1 MEKERFIKYIELY
14 NKYEK
19 SEDKDNLVF
28 TEDELKL
35 IDEGNIFAQNNP
47 ELGNIMNGPAENRIN
62 EVEKFFEKQEELQ
75 KESEEMK
82 AIKEA
87 FGIDITNIENKKLDN
102 GVEIFK
108 FYAPKLQRVVV
119 LQNRNDLSLV
129 EQLKNKQANNE
140 QFQTNNDINNTS
152 AMLEEERQKDNV
164 ELKMIYPSEIDNY
177 RNTIDAMKPE
187 ELKKLTYIIKNADV
201 LNIKKINLQYL
212 IYLDNNDN
220 LREVIYDSEKD
231 IVEDQDPNTLEN
243 NVEQIN
249 TSDRVDVSLSTAA
262 QATALYNEYEDK
274 PEEKENIE
282 DYGQL
287 EPDVQ
292 AMVVTYYE
300 QPDLLLS
307 MPDEERKKWEHYIE
321 LYKEH
326 RNNQYR
332 KAEMAPKQRI
342 LTRRENGAVSV
353 VFLTAISII
362 TVLAILLTVYLVY
375 K

>member
-35 IDEGNIFAQNNP
+35 IDEGNIFVQNNP

-62 EVEKFFEKQEELQ
+62 EVEKFFKKQEELQ

-102 GVEIFK
+102 GVEIIK
-108 FYAPKLQRVVV
+108 FYAPKSQRTVV
-119 LQNRNDLSLV
+119 LQNRQDLPLI

-140 QFQTNNDINNTS
+140 QFQTNNDINNTN

-243 NVEQIN
+243 NVETIN
-249 TSDRVDVSLSTAA
+249 TSDRLDVSLSSTS

-321 LYKEH
+321 LYKEFKQQ
-326 RNNQYR
+326 QYT
-332 KAEMAPKQRI
+332 APEMPKQRV
-342 LTRRENGAVSV
+342 LTKRENG
-353 VFLTAISII
+353 TISIV
-362 TVLAILLTVYLVY
+362 VLSIVSMLALVVTLLVINQIH
-375 K
+375 

>member
-1 MEKERFIKYIELY
+1 MEKEKMIEYIELY
-14 NKYEK
+14 NNIQKYGLK
-19 SEDKDNLVF
+19 REDLNDEQMLLFNKG
-28 TEDELKL
+28 TEFVRNDPELIEIMNKP
-35 IDEGNIFAQNNP
+35 IDERKKAI
-47 ELGNIMNGPAENRIN
+47 EDYY
-62 EVEKFFEKQEELQ
+62 VK
-75 KESEEMK
+75 KEQTNTETDEIE

-108 FYAPKLQRVVV
+108 FYAPKLQRTVV
-119 LQNRNDLSLV
+119 LQNRQDLPLV
-129 EQLKNKQANNE
+129 EQLKNIQVNNE
-140 QFQTNNDINNTS
+140 QFQTNNDINNTN

-201 LNIKKINLQYL
+201 LNIKIINLQYL

-249 TSDRVDVSLSTAA
+249 TSDRVDVSLSSTS

-292 AMVVTYYE
+292 AMVVTYNDYPE
-300 QPDLLLS
+300 LLNA
-307 MPDEERKKWEHYIE
+307 MEEEERKKWEHYIE
-321 LYKEH
+321 LYKKFKQQ
-326 RNNQYR
+326 QYT
-332 KAEMAPKQRI
+332 APEMPKQRV
-342 LTRRENGAVSV
+342 LTKRENG
-353 VFLTAISII
+353 TISIV
-362 TVLAILLTVYLVY
+362 VLSIVSMLALVVTLLVINQIH
-375 K
+375 